1 MINWLMGGVYS
12 TEHKQPD
19 IVKSSA
25 YCNMYTF
32 EKNYFLLKK
41 IWINWTDAM
50 ETDPKEYPNYSHV
63 FTGLKLNG
71 VPNPIQSAWPK
82 LTQVILQF

>member
-12 TEHKQPD
+12 TEHKQPG

-32 EKNYFLLKK
+32 EKNY
-41 IWINWTDAM
+41 WNDAM
-50 ETDPKEYPNYSHV
+50 ETDQKNIQTTRTV
-63 FTGLKLNG
+63 LRVKLNW

-82 LTQVILQF
+82 LTQVIIQF